1 MELSQYLQAFRTH
14 WKLVF
19 TMTLIGIAAAGALTL
34 LLTPQ
39 YASSAQLYITTSGTE
54 TNSAQ
59 ANIVA
64 QDKVPSYALLA
75 TTSDFAQRALT
86 AAGVDGVPPGE
97 LVSKIEAT
105 VPVPDAGILQ
115 ITVTDDSPQ
124 RAQTLVNAIA
134 TQMVEYIREVETPAP
149 FQITD
154 ANGVVTTT
162 TPNPDYKATVTQTGN
177 VSGEPLYPDPMLNLP
192 LGAIVGLLLGL
203 VLALIRFL
211 MDNTVKS
218 SKQIEEL
225 TGATSIGGV
234 LYDADMA
241 SRPLVT
247 QHKAQSITSEAYR
260 QIRTN
265 LQYVSVDNPPKVMV
279 VTSSVSGEGKTT
291 TAINLA
297 LVLAQSGQRVAL
309 VEADLRRPR
318 VMRYLQLVGGAGLT
332 NVLAG
337 KADLAELLQPW
348 GDGKLSVLA
357 AGPNPP
363 NPSELLGSE
372 QMGHLLDELRS
383 THDYVVIDA
392 PPLLPVT
399 DGAVLAVLADGVVI
413 VTRYGRTRREQ
424 LRAAAAMVRVID
436 VRVLGTVLNMI
447 PPKGGGGDYGY
458 GYGYGYGYAYEPDP
472 SPRELISSRKERGRR
487 ARGRTTKDLESS
499 TNAAIAAATAAKS
512 HHAAHGAS
520 AATDGTGAAVNG
532 TEAAPAT
539 TAKPADAAASGTAA
553 KRESAAASRSSAPE

>member
-14 WKLVF
+14 WKLIFSMV
-19 TMTLIGIAAAGALTL
+19 LVGVAAAGALTL
-34 LLTPQ
+34 LITPQ
-39 YASSAQLYITTSGTE
+39 YQSSSSLYVTTSGTE
-54 TNSAQ
+54 QNAAQ
-59 ANIVA
+59 AATVA
-64 QDKVPSYALLA
+64 RDLVPTFAALVGTPDFARRVIANQGIEGITPGQLADTLEATALPEGALL
-75 TTSDFAQRALT
+75 
-86 AAGVDGVPPGE
+86 
-97 LVSKIEAT
+97 
-105 VPVPDAGILQ
+105 Q
-115 ITVTDDSPQ
+115 IVVKDSSPE
-124 RAQTLVNAIA
+124 RAQQIANGAAIE
-134 TQMVEYIREVETPAP
+134 MVAYIKELETRDSYTVA
-149 FQITD
+149 D
-154 ANGVVTTT
+154 ANGVQT
-162 TPNPDYKATVTQTGN
+162 TVTPAAPTKAAIAQQAGL
-177 VSGEPLYPDPMLNLP
+177 SSAPLVPDPMLNLP

-203 VLALIRFL
+203 VLALVRFL

-218 SKQIEEL
+218 AKQIEEL

-234 LYDADMA
+234 LFDSDMA

-372 QMGHLLDELRS
+372 QMSHLLDELRS
-383 THDYVVIDA
+383 THDYVIIDA

-399 DGAVLAVLADGVVI
+399 DGAVLAVLADGVVL

-424 LRAAAAMVRVID
+424 LRAAATMVRVID

-447 PPKGGGGDYGY
+447 PTKGGGGDYGY
-458 GYGYGYGYAYEPDP
+458 GYGYGYGYSYEPDP
-472 SPRELISSRKERGRR
+472 SPRELITSRKERGRT
-487 ARGRTTKDLESS
+487 RGRTTADLASAQ
-499 TNAAIAAATAAKS
+499 NAGIAAAAVAKS
-512 HHAAHGAS
+512 HSSAKTATDSAPANGRQAGASPEAAAAPSGPAAGASPAVPLDKESSSASHGA
-520 AATDGTGAAVNG
+520 
-532 TEAAPAT
+532 
-539 TAKPADAAASGTAA
+539 
-553 KRESAAASRSSAPE
+553 RSD

>member
-1 MELSQYLQAFRTH
+1 MELSQYLQAFRAH
-14 WKLVF
+14 WKLILAS
-19 TMTLIGIAAAGALTL
+19 TLVGIAIAGAITL
-34 LLTPQ
+34 LITPT
-39 YASSAQLYITTSGTE
+39 YTSSAQLFV
-54 TNSAQ
+54 NSSSDSSNAAQ
-59 ANIVA
+59 TNIVV
-64 QDKVPSYALLA
+64 QDKVPTYAELA
-75 TTSDFAQRALT
+75 GTQSFAGAVVQRLANPDITIGDVAGKLETVVNPSSVILSIGVTAESPRLAQAVANAAAEELIAQIAVRETGAPITT
-86 AAGVDGVPPGE
+86 VDVNGVP
-97 LVSKIEAT
+97 
-105 VPVPDAGILQ
+105 
-115 ITVTDDSPQ
+115 
-124 RAQTLVNAIA
+124 
-134 TQMVEYIREVETPAP
+134 
-149 FQITD
+149 
-154 ANGVVTTT
+154 TT
-162 TPNPDYKATVTQTGN
+162 TPDTPDIRADIAAPA
-177 VSGEPLYPDPMLNLP
+177 PLPVDPVFPDPMVNLP
-192 LGAIVGLLLGL
+192 LGLVVGLLIGL
-203 VLALIRFL
+203 VLALVRYL
-211 MDNTVKS
+211 LDNTVKS

-225 TGATSIGGV
+225 TGSTSIGGV
-234 LYDADMA
+234 LYDSDMA

-265 LQYVSVDNPPKVMV
+265 LQYVSIDNPPKVMV

-337 KADLAELLQPW
+337 KADLDELLQPW

-372 QMGHLLDELRS
+372 QMRHMLDELKA

-399 DGAVLAVLADGVVI
+399 DAAVLSVLSDGVVL
-413 VTRYGRTRREQ
+413 VTRYGTTKREQ
-424 LRAAAAMVRVID
+424 LRAAASMVRVID

-447 PPKGGGGDYGY
+447 PTRGGGGGDY

-472 SPRELISSRKERGRR
+472 TPRELLGKEKGRR
-487 ARGRTTKDLESS
+487 AKGRTTKDIDTPATETAKGES
-499 TNAAIAAATAAKS
+499 AKGES
-512 HHAAHGAS
+512 AKGESAKGEDPDVVAS
-520 AATDGTGAAVNG
+520 ANEAPSLSK
-532 TEAAPAT
+532 AAPAPHAT
-539 TAKPADAAASGTAA
+539 PASGSGTNVTEVPAGA
-553 KRESAAASRSSAPE
+553 GRRSQSGH